1 MNKIITFLGVPTD
14 KKLNK
19 TELGFCLKYFY
30 GFESEKLINLKVG
43 DVVTASNQTMPI
55 QVVQVTSTC
64 GFDFDKL
71 TNVAINGV
79 SIDLGNATRPIENK
93 VATTYADIPAAKTK
107 KMTNNKM
114 FSGLIDRYK
123 SQFFPEKEEHVKIAM
138 DGAICVFVNNEYI
151 GVKSDGSLTSYPEE
165 FLIDVPVFSISK
177 PQAQIKVGDIVKIGT
192 RYGRV
197 NAKNEDGSLKILYF
211 SGVTGNTHEIKD
223 MLLGQSLVRVLVNM
237 FSFNESNG
245 INPMMLLAMSD
256 KENLDMKSLFLMQ
269 AISNGQG
276 LGSNSANGFNPI
288 MLLALSDKDG
298 KNNDIFTT
306 MALMQMMNSGNSLFS
321 TPATTPVTT
330 STTTNPTV

>member
-1 MNKIITFLGVPTD
+1 MNKIIRFFGVPTD

-19 TELGFCLKYFY
+19 TELKSRTKKLY
-30 GFESEKLINLKVG
+30 GFESGKLTNLKVG
-43 DVVTASNQTMPI
+43 DVVTADNQTTPI
-55 QVVQVTSTC
+55 QVVEIISIDLAYTE
-64 GFDFDKL
+64 L
-71 TNVAINGV
+71 TNVAINGI
-79 SIDLGNATRPIENK
+79 SINLGNATRPIENK
-93 VATTYADIPAAKTK
+93 VAKTCAGVSASKTK

-114 FSGLIDRYK
+114 VSGLIDRYK

-138 DGAICVFVNNEYI
+138 DGAICVPVNNEYV

-165 FLIDVPVFSISK
+165 FLIDVPVFSISR
-177 PQAQIKVGDIVKIGT
+177 PQAQVKIGDIVKIGA

-245 INPMMLLAMSD
+245 MNPMMLLAMSD
-256 KENLDMKSLFLMQ
+256 KEDLDMKSLFLMQ
-269 AISNGQG
+269 AMSNGQG
-276 LGSNSANGFNPI
+276 FGSNSVNGFNPM
-288 MLLALSDKDG
+288 MLLALSDKDS
-298 KNNDIFTT
+298 KSNDMFTT
-306 MALMQMMNSGNSLFS
+306 IALMQMMNGGNSLFG
-321 TPATTPVTT
+321 TPVTT

>member
-1 MNKIITFLGVPTD
+1 MNKIITFFGVPTD

-19 TELGFCLKYFY
+19 TELMSRTKELY
-30 GFESEKLINLKVG
+30 GFELGKLTNLKVG
-43 DVVTASNQTMPI
+43 DVITADNQITPI
-55 QVVQVTSTC
+55 QVVKISSLTSGYTI
-64 GFDFDKL
+64 L

-79 SIDLGNATRPIENK
+79 SIDLGNATRPAVNK
-93 VATTYADIPAAKTK
+93 VATTYADVPATKTK
-107 KMTNNKM
+107 KMKDNKM
-114 FSGLIDRYK
+114 VSGLIERYK

-138 DGAICVFVNNEYI
+138 DGAICVPVNNEYI

-177 PQAQIKVGDIVKIGT
+177 SQAQVKVGDVVKIGT

-245 INPMMLLAMSD
+245 MNPMMLLALSD
-256 KENLDMKSLFLMQ
+256 KEDLDIKSLFLMQ
-269 AISNGQG
+269 AMSNGQG
-276 LGSNSANGFNPI
+276 FGNNSVNGFNPI

-298 KNNDIFTT
+298 NSNDMFTT
-306 MALMQMMNSGNSLFS
+306 MALMQMMNGGNSLFGTPVT
-321 TPATTPVTT
+321 TPATTP
-330 STTTNPTV
+330 TTTNPTV

>member
-1 MNKIITFLGVPTD
+1 MNKIITFFGVPTD

-19 TELGFCLKYFY
+19 TELMSRTKELY
-30 GFESEKLINLKVG
+30 GFELGKLTNLKVG
-43 DVVTASNQTMPI
+43 DVITADNQTTPI
-55 QVVQVTSTC
+55 QVVKISSLTSGYTI
-64 GFDFDKL
+64 L

-79 SIDLGNATRPIENK
+79 SIDLGNATRPAVNK
-93 VATTYADIPAAKTK
+93 VATTYAGVSATKTK
-107 KMTNNKM
+107 KMKDNKM
-114 FSGLIDRYK
+114 VSGLIERYK

-138 DGAICVFVNNEYI
+138 DGAICVPVNNEYV

-177 PQAQIKVGDIVKIGT
+177 PQAQVKVGDVVKIGT

-197 NAKNEDGSLKILYF
+197 NAKNGDGSLKILYF

-245 INPMMLLAMSD
+245 MNPMMLLALSD
-256 KENLDMKSLFLMQ
+256 KEDLDIKSLFLMQ
-269 AISNGQG
+269 AMSNGQG
-276 LGSNSANGFNPI
+276 FGNNSVNGFNPI

-298 KNNDIFTT
+298 NSNDMFTT
-306 MALMQMMNSGNSLFS
+306 MALMQMMNGGNSLFGTPVT
-321 TPATTPVTT
+321 TPATTP
-330 STTTNPTV
+330 TTTNPAV